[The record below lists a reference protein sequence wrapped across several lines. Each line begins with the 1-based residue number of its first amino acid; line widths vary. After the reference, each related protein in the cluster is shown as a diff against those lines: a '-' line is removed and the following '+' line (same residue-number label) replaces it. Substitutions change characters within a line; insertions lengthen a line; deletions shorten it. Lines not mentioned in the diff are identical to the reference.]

1 MRGHHLV
8 RRELTA
14 IKGEMVKSGV
24 SRGQEVAVGVD
35 RAGSM
40 QTLPLP
46 APSVPGARARMSL
59 YLGVGGV
66 ASCSEQ
72 GQEKRLSGHL
82 ALGGVEGT

>member
-46 APSVPGARARMSL
+46 GAPDRMSF
-59 YLGVGGV
+59 YFGVGGV

-72 GQEKRLSGHL
+72 GQEKRLSGRL

>member
-1 MRGHHLV
+1 M
-8 RRELTA
+8 
-14 IKGEMVKSGV
+14 
-24 SRGQEVAVGVD
+24 GVD

-46 APSVPGARARMSL
+46 APSIPGAQDRMSL
-59 YLGVGGV
+59 YLGGGV

-72 GQEKRLSGHL
+72 GQEKRLSGRL

>member
-24 SRGQEVAVGVD
+24 SQGQEVAVGVD

-46 APSVPGARARMSL
+46 APSVPGARDRMSL
-59 YLGVGGV
+59 YLVGGGGELPPV
-66 ASCSEQ
+66 LSRD
-72 GQEKRLSGHL
+72 KRRG
-82 ALGGVEGT
+82 